1 MVVPSSSCLLSLFS
15 AFLFSWAEFKK
26 MYFRLSLSFIASV
39 FYVTFT
45 KAFPTSRLENNAP
58 VCSSCTLGFSFFFS
72 DV

>member
-1 MVVPSSSCLLSLFS
+1 MVVPSSSCLLSLFL

-58 VCSSCTLGFSFFFS
+58 VCSSCTLRFSFFF
-72 DV
+72 